1 MSTQKK
7 KGNIALRLLV
17 VLIGLGLCGVGIGL
31 ILYSELGADPAG
43 VFETGISTAA
53 GISFGTASAIVNFA
67 VLAVVFFID
76 RSYVSI
82 ASVIGIFSIGY
93 TADFTSW
100 LMDAA
105 GFSSAGLPARIA
117 FLLLGILS
125 LAAGTSG
132 YIRADLGVCA
142 VDLASEIISRKR
154 QVQYRIVR
162 VVFDVFFVAAGFLL
176 GGAVG
181 AGTLAAALLT
191 GPAIQLVR
199 PSVSA
204 LADRL
209 TGRKDDC

>member
-43 VFETGISTAA
+43 VFETGISNAA

-76 RSYVSI
+76 KSYVSI

-105 GFSSAGLPARIA
+105 GSPCY
-117 FLLLGILS
+117 
-125 LAAGTSG
+125 AA
-132 YIRADLGVCA
+132 
-142 VDLASEIISRKR
+142 
-154 QVQYRIVR
+154 QQ
-162 VVFDVFFVAAGFLL
+162 
-176 GGAVG
+176 GA
-181 AGTLAAALLT
+181 
-191 GPAIQLVR
+191 QL
-199 PSVSA
+199 
-204 LADRL
+204 
-209 TGRKDDC
+209 